1 MGTRNQLF
9 QSLKSKGKIVDRQ
22 LEYFMYEY
30 KKVVNLEKLNLLPKI
45 NKQLLSYSNVL
56 PCEKVN
62 RFI

>member
-30 KKVVNLEKLNLLPKI
+30 KKVVNLEKLNRLPKI

>member
-30 KKVVNLEKLNLLPKI
+30 KKVVNLEKLNRLPKI
-45 NKQLLSYSNVL
+45 NKQLPSYSNVL